1 LSNLRVWSLLIIG
14 LDTAPVAASAR
25 RAGYEVYAVDY
36 FGDQDVRRLCADS
49 LSIVE
54 EKPGKSCGKV
64 GRDFSPEKLVSLARL
79 LAKRHRI
86 DGILLS
92 SGVEDSPSALSDLA
106 EIAPVLASP
115 LGRIAAVRDKASFFS
130 ELERL
135 GIPHPQTTMAR
146 GVREAEIFA
155 WRVGYPVV
163 VKPETGF
170 GGAGILLARD
180 REELAGAFAGN
191 TRRLLVQ
198 EYVVGTP
205 ASVSLISSGER
216 AVALTVNEQLIGVRE
231 LGLKG
236 QFGWCGNIVPLSGPG
251 SVLERAKAVASKIVE
266 RFGLVGSV
274 GVDMVISQ
282 DGVPRVV
289 EVNPRFQGTL
299 ECVEAVTGLNLVKLH
314 AEACLRGE
322 VPEPV
327 PVTGVSARLIVYAPK
342 RVSIPDISGVRGVR
356 NLPFVGVIVEEG
368 EPVCS
373 VFSIGEKRGSCLSTA
388 MERANEVLGL
398 LSSA

>member
-1 LSNLRVWSLLIIG
+1 LSNLKVRSLLIIG
-14 LDTAPVAASAR
+14 LDTTPIATSAS

-64 GRDFSPEKLVSLARL
+64 GRDFSPEKLVRFARL
-79 LAKRHRI
+79 LTKRHRI

-106 EIAPVLASP
+106 ELAPILASP
-115 LGRIAAVRDKASFFS
+115 PEHIANVRDKASFFS

-135 GIPHPQTTMAR
+135 GISHPQTTRAR
-146 GVREAEIFA
+146 GVREAELFA
-155 WRVGYPVV
+155 RRVGYPVV

-170 GGAGILLARD
+170 GGAGILLARN

-191 TRRLLVQ
+191 SKRLLVQ

-231 LGLKG
+231 LGLKE
-236 QFGWCGNIVPLSGPG
+236 QFGWCGNIVPLSGPEG
-251 SVLERAKAVASKIVE
+251 VSERARAVASRIVE
-266 RFGLVGSV
+266 HFGLVGSI
-274 GVDMVISQ
+274 GVDMVISR
-282 DGVPRVV
+282 DGVPWVV

-314 AEACLRGE
+314 VETCVRGA
-322 VPEPV
+322 VPETP
-327 PVTGVSARLIVYAPK
+327 PVTGASARLIVYAPT
-342 RVSIPDISGVRGVR
+342 RICVPDLSGVEGVR
-356 NLPFVGVIVEEG
+356 DLPIEAVIVEEG

-373 VFSIGEKRGSCLSTA
+373 VFSAGEDRRHCLSA
-388 MERANEVLGL
+388 AFARARDVLSL
-398 LSSA
+398 LRPL